1 MITNE
6 IGLGLKYSRNGRT
19 IVGYDKNLYG
29 KLLIPDGVEEIADN
43 AFNGCDSITSV
54 SFPKS
59 LISIGYDAFADCS
72 LEKVMFSNE
81 IKQIDGFRNCCKLSE
96 IFLPDSV
103 DVIADYAF
111 EGCTSLKKVTFPGEL
126 KKIGIGVFK
135 NCIELEDVC
144 LPIWLDKIDDYAF
157 QGCKSIAEF
166 FVPDDVTIIGNHA
179 FEGCLKL
186 QDLELPNNLRCI
198 GDRAFGCCCDL
209 ETIIIP
215 QSVITIGNG
224 VIDGCTSLK
233 NLTFMGAVETI
244 GESNEWLIDGVYNS
258 EVDDYLYGYNIDTE
272 PFDFQDKVIYEKE
285 TSNAWLE
292 RLKRFNI
299 NVRSGD
305 ESLYSELLSYYKN
318 NIRPYQPLKIEGKIT
333 IKSLNE
339 RYPRFREIKP
349 SYFDFSDDD
358 ASLNPDLW

>member
-19 IVGYDKNLYG
+19 IIGYDKNLDS
-29 KLLIPDGVEEIADN
+29 KLIIPDGVEEIADN
-43 AFNGCDSITSV
+43 AFNGCDSIISV

-72 LEKVMFSNE
+72 LEKVMFSNG
-81 IKQIDGFRNCCKLSE
+81 IKQIDGFRNCYKLSE
-96 IFLPDSV
+96 ILLPDSV

-111 EGCTSLKKVTFPGEL
+111 EGCISLKKVSFPGKL
-126 KKIGIGVFK
+126 KKIGVGVFK
-135 NCIELEDVC
+135 NCIELEDVR

-157 QGCKSIAEF
+157 QGCKSITEF
-166 FVPDDVTIIGNHA
+166 FVPDDVTIIGNHV

-186 QDLELPNNLRCI
+186 HDLELSNNLRSI
-198 GDRAFGCCCDL
+198 GDRAFGCCRDI

-224 VIDGCTSLK
+224 VFDGCISLK
-233 NLTFMGAVETI
+233 NLSFMGVVKTI
-244 GESNEWLIDGVYNS
+244 GESNEWLSDGAYNS
-258 EVDDYLYGYNIDTE
+258 EVDDYLYGYNIDPE
-272 PFDFQDKVIYEKE
+272 LFDFQEKKMYENE
-285 TSNAWLE
+285 TLNAWLE

-299 NVRSGD
+299 NVKSGY
-305 ESLYSELLSYYKN
+305 ESQYFELLNYYNN
-318 NIRPYQPLKIEGKIT
+318 NIRPYHPLKIEGKIAT
-333 IKSLNE
+333 KSLKE
-339 RYPRFREIKP
+339 RKVQFREIKP
-349 SYFDFSDDD
+349 YYFDFSDDD

>member
-1 MITNE
+1 MKTNE

-19 IVGYDKNLYG
+19 IIGYDNNLHSE
-29 KLLIPDGVEEIADN
+29 LIIPDGVEEIANN
-43 AFNGCDSITSV
+43 AFNGCDSIISV

-72 LEKVMFSNE
+72 LENVMFSNG
-81 IKQIDGFRNCCKLSE
+81 IKQVDGFRNCNKLSE
-96 IFLPDSV
+96 IILPDSV
-103 DVIADYAF
+103 DNIADYAF
-111 EGCTSLKKVTFPGEL
+111 EECTSLKKVTFPEEL
-126 KKIGIGVFK
+126 KKIGVGVFK
-135 NCIELEDVC
+135 NCIKLEDLC
-144 LPIWLDKIDDYAF
+144 LPIWLNKIDDYAF
-157 QGCKSIAEF
+157 QGCKSITDF
-166 FVPDDVTIIGNHA
+166 FIPDDVKIIGNHA

-186 QDLELPNNLRCI
+186 NDLDLPNNLRSI

-224 VIDGCTSLK
+224 AFDGCTSLRD
-233 NLTFMGAVETI
+233 LTFMGAVGTI

-258 EVDDYLYGYNIDTE
+258 EVDDYVYGYNIDSE

-285 TSNAWLE
+285 TLNAWLE
-292 RLKRFNI
+292 RLNRFNI

-305 ESLYSELLSYYKN
+305 ESLYSKLLSSYKN
-318 NIRPYQPLKIEGKIT
+318 NIRPYHPLKIKGKIT
-333 IKSLNE
+333 IKSLKEKNVH
-339 RYPRFREIKP
+339 FREIKP